1 MNEIFYFIN
10 ISKKYT
16 PLYKLL
22 FTLRSPPSS
31 VPLAFPSRGS
41 VSKLY
46 LTQAIVSYHLG
57 LWKRCHP
64 FIELVLVISCFK
76 YKLINFQIWD
86 ILKFKMI
93 ISRLLRSLIHTPYFI
108 QECFKIISKLM
119 IEVKSRIVF
128 LYIGVRFIL

>member
-10 ISKKYT
+10 NSKKYT

-76 YKLINFQIWD
+76 YKLQ
-86 ILKFKMI
+86 KFKMI

-108 QECFKIISKLM
+108 QECFNIISKLM

>member
-76 YKLINFQIWD
+76 YKLQ
-86 ILKFKMI
+86 KFKMI

-108 QECFKIISKLM
+108 QECFNIISKLM